1 MRRTV
6 FSKPCGASAGCHGGA
21 GFRAPRA
28 SRGSQGLRAAAF
40 SSPPRRRSEDAPTES
55 LRAEALDLEPSVS
68 VERRSAKN
76 SEFLLM
82 RGANVHSASSRA
94 SASSRDV
101 RAGGLTT
108 RSPVTAENVNAG
120 PAVSW
125 LRRSA
130 RAAREG
136 ENTRSERASSPAS
149 RETLLERRFEVGLDE
164 VGLDTRLGWNVHSAA
179 SSASRAARAASTAA
193 SAAARFDKSRSATS
207 EERFFLSFASL
218 DAGVP
223 RA

>member
-6 FSKPCGASAGCHGGA
+6 FSKPCGASAA
-21 GFRAPRA
+21 AAAALDFERRAL
-28 SRGSQGLRAAAF
+28 RGVPKGLRAAAF
-40 SSPPRRRSEDAPTES
+40 SSPQCRRSEDARR
-55 LRAEALDLEPSVS
+55 RASRGGSRPRTVRFA
-68 VERRSAKN
+68 ERRSAKN

-101 RAGGLTT
+101 RCRRLNDAL
-108 RSPVTAENVNAG
+108 SVTAENANAG

-125 LRRSA
+125 LDAA
-130 RAAREG
+130 RARRARAR
-136 ENTRSERASSPAS
+136 TRARNEPRLL
-149 RETLLERRFEVGLDE
+149 LLERRFSENAVWTKS
-164 VGLDTRLGWNVHSAA
+164 VWTKSVSTRVSAGTCTPRL
-179 SSASRAARAASTAA
+179 RARRARAPPTAA
-193 SAAARFDKSRSATS
+193 SAAARFDKSRSATF
-207 EERFFLSFASL
+207 EERPSFASL